1 MKEIEH
7 KFLVDSEIWAS
18 VAKPKPS
25 LIVQAYIT
33 RSVDCTVRVRIKGAK
48 GYLTIKGK
56 TEGISRTEFEYEIAL
71 EDAEEMIVSFTDK
84 HIRKQRYEIEHDG
97 RLWEVDVFHGNLY
110 GLIVAELEVESEE
123 DEFELPDWVT
133 KNVSTDPNY
142 YNAVLIDRC

>member
-18 VAKPKPS
+18 IVKPKPS

-110 GLIVAELEVESEE
+110 GLIVAELEIESEE